1 VAVITLRGRGSSAL
15 LKLDQLGL
23 WQLRR
28 FTGAYDEQANPMW
41 TPVSMAIEF
50 SPPVV
55 IQISPPGWESVLSA
69 GRSSPAL
76 SFSLSR

>member
-1 VAVITLRGRGSSAL
+1 VARAMDDGLELAAFSAEYIAHILAARQRIGAEPAAL
-15 LKLDQLGL
+15 L
-23 WQLRR
+23 
-28 FTGAYDEQANPMW
+28 
-41 TPVSMAIEF
+41 SMAIEF